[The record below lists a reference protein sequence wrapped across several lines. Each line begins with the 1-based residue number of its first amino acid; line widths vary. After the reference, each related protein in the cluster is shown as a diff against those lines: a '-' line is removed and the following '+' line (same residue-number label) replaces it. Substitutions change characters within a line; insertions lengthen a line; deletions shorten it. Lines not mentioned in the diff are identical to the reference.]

1 MRSKKVIWSDETKNV
16 PGLVETNAT
25 YHPKY
30 NITMVKDALDV
41 DIRSCEEKEAGQS
54 GWEDWWS

>member
-54 GWEDWWS
+54 GWED